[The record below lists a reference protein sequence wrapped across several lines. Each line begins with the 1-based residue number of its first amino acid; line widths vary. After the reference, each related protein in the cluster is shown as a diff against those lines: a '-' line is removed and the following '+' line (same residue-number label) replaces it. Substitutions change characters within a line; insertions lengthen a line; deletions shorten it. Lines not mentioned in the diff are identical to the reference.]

1 MKLLSSSI
9 IVLAGSVIIF
19 GFTHT
24 TRDETFY
31 YVGLVGL
38 GGFAVCLIGL
48 GGWFVAFREK

>member
-9 IVLAGSVIIF
+9 IVLAGALMIF
-19 GFTHT
+19 GVTHT
-24 TRDETFY
+24 RYDTFFA
-31 YVGLVGL
+31 GF

>member
-9 IVLAGSVIIF
+9 IVLAGALIIF
-19 GFTHT
+19 GLTHSSD
-24 TRDETFY
+24 RY
-31 YVGLVGL
+31 GMGLVWL

>member
-9 IVLAGSVIIF
+9 IVLAGALIIF
-19 GFTHT
+19 GITHSSD
-24 TRDETFY
+24 RFGY
-31 YVGLVGL
+31 GMGLVWL